1 MQLLLTAGRS
11 IISVGHRPAGRAA
24 QLGDVSSG
32 LTAAR
37 HRRLAVV
44 DDAPA
49 MALPNLVT
57 PLGRVQTNGCSSVED
72 ALARRGRNTTH
83 GVLELLRRE

>member
-11 IISVGHRPAGRAA
+11 IISVGRRPAGRAA

-49 MALPNLVT
+49 MAAPQS
-57 PLGRVQTNGCSSVED
+57 RD
-72 ALARRGRNTTH
+72 AAWSGPDKRLFKC
-83 GVLELLRRE
+83 